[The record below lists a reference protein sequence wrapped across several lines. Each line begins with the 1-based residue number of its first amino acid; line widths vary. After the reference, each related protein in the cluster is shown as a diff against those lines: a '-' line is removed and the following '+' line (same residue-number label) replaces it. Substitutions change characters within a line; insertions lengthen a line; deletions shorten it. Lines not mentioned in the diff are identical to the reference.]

1 MPPSGLYIF
10 LSDATKNITYKSP
23 KFRTAGSNHPNV
35 RSPVCERGIPL
46 QNGPPSQSYIT
57 HFWDF
62 RTSLPSSLNSSS
74 STGMHSATLLESRT
88 TIESGTTGL
97 RTWMAS
103 FALAQYLILRPGT
116 YSWFYFMLVPN
127 TGPFL
132 VELVTSKRVLELGSG
147 VGFLAIIVASLQLLQ
162 VPSAKIAS
170 SGSSLWITDINDDV
184 LARCRDNINLPC
196 SKPPTS

>member
-1 MPPSGLYIF
+1 
-10 LSDATKNITYKSP
+10 
-23 KFRTAGSNHPNV
+23 
-35 RSPVCERGIPL
+35 
-46 QNGPPSQSYIT
+46 
-57 HFWDF
+57 
-62 RTSLPSSLNSSS
+62 
-74 STGMHSATLLESRT
+74 
-88 TIESGTTGL
+88 
-97 RTWMAS
+97 
-103 FALAQYLILRPGT
+103 
-116 YSWFYFMLVPN
+116 MLVPN

-184 LARCRDNINLPC
+184 LARCCDNINLPC